1 MADPP
6 GEVGELKADLGI
18 PTFLGTTVLYDLEPD
33 MPNLWAS
40 ASSSLT
46 VLYDPGGA
54 WGSRHFMLSRA
65 LRVQPPLTHILQVRK
80 SAFGKGGGAMC
91 PQRLPAGL

>member
-1 MADPP
+1 M
-6 GEVGELKADLGI
+6 GL
-18 PTFLGTTVLYDLEPD
+18 PTFLGTTVLCDLEPD

-46 VLYDPGGA
+46 VLCDPGGA

-65 LRVQPPLTHILQVRK
+65 LRAQPPLTHILQVRK
-80 SAFGKGGGAMC
+80 SAFGEGGGAMC
-91 PQRLPAGL
+91 PQ